1 MQSKGLFGFFV
12 RSENLGF
19 GAFSGPNRPQEGL
32 EKAPGSGPDRFAPIS
47 SPVDQF

>member
-1 MQSKGLFGFFV
+1 MQSKRVLGFS

-32 EKAPGSGPDRFAPIS
+32 LPEIGSPAGLRPAGGPIS
-47 SPVDQF
+47 VFSR